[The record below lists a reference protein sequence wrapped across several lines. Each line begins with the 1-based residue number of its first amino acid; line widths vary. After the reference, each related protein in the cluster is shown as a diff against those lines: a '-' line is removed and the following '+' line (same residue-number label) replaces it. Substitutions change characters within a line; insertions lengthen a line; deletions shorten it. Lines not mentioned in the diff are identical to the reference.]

1 MKLWWIGLGGLLAL
15 GVVGCQEDL
24 ASPAQCPDLCPGNRV
39 SIRDTVFEAVVGSD
53 SAYFGY
59 TLRSSRQVLLV
70 SDSLPAGEYRSFV
83 VFGKSSRDS
92 VTVDGNSVKFV
103 TDTMAISF
111 QVEGRDTT
119 AKNLR
124 LLLYRI
130 PITTDTAIG
139 FDSLEAL
146 LSPAN
151 LVDSAAMSDT
161 LKFGRVETL
170 IAGDR
175 LASLLPSPEDSGRFG
190 VGLRVRADRPTG
202 VRVSLDPQRLGTGPL
217 LEFRGE
223 ALAVVDTSKRRQK
236 VQARFQD
243 VANAGFVQTRNL
255 GTNPN
260 PDLLYIG
267 GPSAARS
274 IVRFNIPLFI
284 RDSTQ
289 LLRATLELTP
299 AVGLFGLPNSR
310 DPDRV
315 GVVGVV
321 TDLGAKSPTST
332 IGGIPQGALAEGTTT
347 PTSIDVINVVASWS
361 TARGTPQAVFLQ
373 HSQETLGGGFMQPAF
388 FSTRSATGR
397 PTLRITYS
405 IPSKPGQP

>member
-1 MKLWWIGLGGLLAL
+1 L
-15 GVVGCQEDL
+15 V
-24 ASPAQCPDLCPGNRV
+24 
-39 SIRDTVFEAVVGSD
+39 EAVTGSD
-53 SAYFGY
+53 SSYFGY

-92 VTVDGNSVKFV
+92 VTVDGSSVKFV

-119 AKNLR
+119 ATNLR

-130 PITTDTAIG
+130 PLKTDTTIT

-151 LVDSAAMSDT
+151 LLDSAAMSDT
-161 LKFGRVETL
+161 LKFGRVEAL
-170 IAGDR
+170 ITGER
-175 LASLLPSPEDSGRFG
+175 LASLLPSPEDSGRLA
-190 VGLRVRADRPTG
+190 VGLRVRSDRPTG
-202 VRVSLDPQRLGTGPL
+202 VRVTLDPQRLGTGPL

-223 ALAVVDTSKRRQK
+223 ALAVIDTSKRRQK
-236 VQARFQD
+236 VQARFED
-243 VANAGFVQTRNL
+243 IANAGFVQTRNL
-255 GTNPN
+255 ADNAN

-274 IVRFNIPLFI
+274 LLRFNVPAFI

-289 LLRATLELTP
+289 ILRATVELTP
-299 AVGLFGLPNSR
+299 AVSLFGLPNSR

-315 GVVGVV
+315 GVIGVV
-321 TDLGAKSPTST
+321 TDLGAKSPTAT
-332 IGGIPQGALAEGTTT
+332 IGTIPQGRLAEGTTT
-347 PTSIDVINVVASWS
+347 PTTIDAYTVVANWQTSGG
-361 TARGTPQAVFLQ
+361 APQAIFLQ